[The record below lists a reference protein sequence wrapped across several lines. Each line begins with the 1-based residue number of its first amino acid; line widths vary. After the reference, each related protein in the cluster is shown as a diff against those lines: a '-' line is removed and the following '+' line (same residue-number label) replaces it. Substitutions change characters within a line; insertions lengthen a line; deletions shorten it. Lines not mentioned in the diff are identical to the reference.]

1 MYFIRFA
8 PILAGFSASDLRLHP
23 VVGAVSLFST
33 WSSEIFHGQ
42 ESPPEVDLGL
52 PEPTNKWRQEMMTNE
67 MVVDVSQ
74 DWLLACDVQQGFMEM
89 PCAASDSVD
98 YSARCRQIR
107 ALGGDCYNFIPL
119 ENGRMALVV
128 GDASGKGLAAA
139 LMIANVQS
147 SLRTAAL
154 FTGDD
159 LAALLKVVNH
169 QAYASSSEDRYATLF
184 YGVFDASTGTLRYV
198 NAGHNPPVVVR
209 RDGSMHYLEKGGA
222 PVGLF
227 TESEY
232 GEGSVKLEAG
242 DLLIAFT
249 DGLTEVTNHA
259 GEEWG
264 VQGLLK
270 AAACASQCSKK
281 ARELVNSIF
290 DSMDDFSN
298 GHQTDDAT
306 LAVVQVGSGVF

>member
-1 MYFIRFA
+1 MKT
-8 PILAGFSASDLRLHP
+8 D
-23 VVGAVSLFST
+23 
-33 WSSEIFHGQ
+33 
-42 ESPPEVDLGL
+42 
-52 PEPTNKWRQEMMTNE
+52 EMM
-67 MVVDVSQ
+67 VDISQ
-74 DWLLACDVQQGFMEM
+74 DWALACDVQEAFMQA
-89 PCAASDSVD
+89 PSTASDSLD
-98 YSARCRQIR
+98 YGARCRQFR

-119 ENGRMALVV
+119 KNDRLAVVV
-128 GDASGKGLAAA
+128 GDASGKGLAAV

-169 QAYASSSEDRYATLF
+169 QAHASSSEDRYATLF
-184 YGVFDASTGTLRYV
+184 YGVFDGSTRSLRYV
-198 NAGHNPPVVVR
+198 NAGHNPPLVIR
-209 RDGSMHYLEKGGA
+209 RDGSMHWLETGGA

-227 TESEY
+227 ADSEY
-232 GEGSVKLEAG
+232 GEGIVKLETG

-249 DGLTEVTNHA
+249 DGLIEATNQH

-270 AAACASQCSKK
+270 TAAFGAQCSQD
-281 ARELVNSIF
+281 AGDLVNLVF
-290 DSMDDFSN
+290 NTMDDFSK

-306 LAVVQVGSGVF
+306 LAVVRVGSRVL

>member
-1 MYFIRFA
+1 
-8 PILAGFSASDLRLHP
+8 
-23 VVGAVSLFST
+23 
-33 WSSEIFHGQ
+33 
-42 ESPPEVDLGL
+42 
-52 PEPTNKWRQEMMTNE
+52 MTTDE

-74 DWLLACDVQQGFMEM
+74 DWMLACDVQQGFMTVPRM
-89 PCAASDSVD
+89 ANATWD
-98 YSARCRQIR
+98 YSARCRQVR

-119 ENGRMALVV
+119 KSDRLAVV
-128 GDASGKGLAAA
+128 IGDASGKGLAGA

-147 SLRTAAL
+147 SVRTAAL

-169 QAYASSSEDRYATLF
+169 QAYTSSSEDRYATLF
-184 YGVFDASTGTLRYV
+184 YGVFHGSTRTLRYV
-198 NAGHNPPVVVR
+198 NAGHNPPVVIR
-209 RDGSMHYLEKGGA
+209 RDGSMHWLETGGA

-227 TESEY
+227 SDSEY
-232 GEGSVKLEAG
+232 GEGILKLETG

-249 DGLTEVTNHA
+249 DGLIESTNQE

-270 AAACASQCSKK
+270 AAACGAQCYQD
-281 ARELVNSIF
+281 AENLVNLIF
-290 DSMDDFSN
+290 NTVDGFSQ

-306 LAVVQVGSGVF
+306 LAVVRVGSRVL